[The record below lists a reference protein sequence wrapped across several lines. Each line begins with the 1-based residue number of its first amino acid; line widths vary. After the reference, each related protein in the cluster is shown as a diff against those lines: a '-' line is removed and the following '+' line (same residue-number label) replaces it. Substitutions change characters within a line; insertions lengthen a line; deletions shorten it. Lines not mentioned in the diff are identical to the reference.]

1 MHNLDEVA
9 GLLHIIEKT
18 NDHGT
23 QFANIRAVATRRL
36 KVIEEETAK
45 EYAEEQ
51 RAEKEKAQ
59 VRAQEEAERKKED
72 EVLQPPIDDGVPPIS
87 DASPPQAR
95 PTTTVPRRL

>member
-1 MHNLDEVA
+1 MHNMDEVA

-51 RAEKEKAQ
+51 KAEKEKAQ
-59 VRAQEEAERKKED
+59 AKAQEEAERREED
-72 EVLQPPIDDGVPPIS
+72 VLPQPPIDYGVPPIS
-87 DASPPQAR
+87 DDSPPSAR
-95 PTTTVPRRL
+95 PTVTVPRRL